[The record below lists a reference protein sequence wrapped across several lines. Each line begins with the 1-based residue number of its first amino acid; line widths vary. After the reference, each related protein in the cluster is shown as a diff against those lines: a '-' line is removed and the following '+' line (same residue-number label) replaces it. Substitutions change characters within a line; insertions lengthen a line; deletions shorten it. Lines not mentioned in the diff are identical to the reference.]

1 MTTATFQ
8 VDLTANTT
16 NLILI
21 LLHVAQFI
29 IFWISPLKAWCSVFT
44 HTYTPQ
50 TGSWWALPLL
60 RPRLPLPRC
69 WWRNC
74 PSGAL
79 QTLLLLIQDSELLQ
93 ITSYSPV
100 MQLFTTHQLSTSLS
114 PVIQLFTS
122 CSQVT
127 HQVFTSYP
135 SVTHQL
141 FTSYLPVIDQLLS
154 NDPLVT

>member
-16 NLILI
+16 HLILI
-21 LLHVAQFI
+21 LLYVAQFI

-60 RPRLPLPRC
+60 GPRLPLPRC

-74 PSGAL
+74 PSGAPR
-79 QTLLLLIQDSELLQ
+79 T
-93 ITSYSPV
+93 
-100 MQLFTTHQLSTSLS
+100 
-114 PVIQLFTS
+114 
-122 CSQVT
+122 
-127 HQVFTSYP
+127 
-135 SVTHQL
+135 L

-154 NDPLVT
+154 NYLPVIHRLFSYSPVTQQLSISYSPVIPHLFNRYSPVTYQLSTSFSPVTVLIRWRSPDEPTAG